1 MQFMSTLHLQ
11 NCRYF
16 FAEKQKEEAVKKS
29 MILHFMLQ
37 RISKRQQ
44 KIKEI
49 HPSTMLNCFEILLKK
64 FETFQTI
71 SASKG

>member
-1 MQFMSTLHLQ
+1 MSTLHLQ

-29 MILHFMLQ
+29 MIHFMLQ
-37 RISKRQQ
+37 RISKRQQQ

-49 HPSTMLNCFEILLKK
+49 HPSTMLNCLEILKKSLKL
-64 FETFQTI
+64 F
-71 SASKG
+71 